1 MKRRSLEVPE
11 VSMNIYHYHITSQG
25 DIIHENNSIIDESL
39 IDMIYKNMEF
49 NRTGRFP
56 NAKYHLQ
63 FKDEELFL
71 TVEDTPIVY
80 KRLIDGVLYMTK
92 QLSVTFNPQDL
103 RCSSEGYLYHKSN
116 IGEWGRLS
124 TQVTMQLSESIHEWG
139 RYYIY
144 KDEKVERVLEPLVK
158 KDEIFIHPK
167 DDNHCFGC
175 GKGNESGLR
184 LTFVF
189 NTKTHSTET
198 WIRPPKVMMGSLN
211 IMHGGMIALLCD
223 EAMGKVL
230 TGLGIKAPTGNLS
243 IRYHKPTY
251 MDQEL
256 YITASLIS
264 EQGRKL
270 HLKSEIF
277 DQNNVL
283 TASATGLFIR
293 IITHP

>member
-1 MKRRSLEVPE
+1 
-11 VSMNIYHYHITSQG
+11 MNVYQYHITSQG
-25 DIIHENNSIIDESL
+25 DIIHEHNIIVDDSL
-39 IDMIYKNMEF
+39 IEMIYKNMEI

-80 KRLIDGVLYMTK
+80 KRLIDGVLFMT
-92 QLSVTFNPQDL
+92 QNLSIIFNPQDL
-103 RCSSEGYLYHKSN
+103 RFSAEGYLYHKSI
-116 IGEWGRLS
+116 IGGWGRLS
-124 TQVTMQLSESIHEWG
+124 TQVTMQLSKYIHEWG
-139 RYYIY
+139 RYYVY
-144 KDEKVERVLEPLVK
+144 KDENYERVIEPLNSNDV
-158 KDEIFIHPK
+158 IFIHPK
-167 DDNHCFGC
+167 DNNNCFGC
-175 GKGNESGLR
+175 GNGNKHGLHM
-184 LTFVF
+184 TFVF
-189 NTKTHSTET
+189 NTNTHSTET
-198 WIRPPKVMMGSLN
+198 WIKPPSLMMGSLN

-243 IRYHKPTY
+243 VRYHKPTF

-270 HLKSEIF
+270 QLKSEIY
-277 DQNNVL
+277 DQHSIL
-283 TASATGLFIR
+283 TASGTGLFIR
-293 IITHP
+293 IINNP